1 MDLTTI
7 GGLIIG
13 ALVIGVVMIL
23 DGGSPAELF
32 AVPQAI
38 MLIVAGSLAA
48 TAITVPLEILMK
60 LPKFLAIASKKTHY
74 DTAGTIDMLLKMTD
88 RARREGL
95 LALEDDAK
103 KVTDPFMQRAIMMV
117 VDGVDSAQVRAIMET
132 TIENMQERHKLGYS
146 FFVNAGGFAPT
157 FGIIGTVM
165 GLISVLKELDNPSKL
180 AKSIASAFLATLW
193 GLIMANL
200 IYLPIGNKL
209 KFKDEEEAAFR
220 TMVMEG
226 VLAMQA
232 GENPR
237 ILKEKLGAYLAPLK
251 EGGKKEKAEAT
262 PAGQAAAQKA

>member
-7 GGLIIG
+7 GGLVFG
-13 ALVIGVVMIL
+13 AILIGVVMVL

-38 MLIVAGSLAA
+38 LLIVGGSIAA
-48 TAITVPLEILMK
+48 TAITVPMDILMK
-60 LPKFLAIASKKTHY
+60 LPKYLAIATKNSHY
-74 DTAGTIDMLLKMTD
+74 DTAGTIDLLLKMTD

-103 KVTDPFMQRAIMMV
+103 KVTDPFMQKAIMMV

-146 FFVNAGGFAPT
+146 FFITAGGFAPT

-165 GLISVLKELDNPSKL
+165 GLISVLKELDNPGKL

-200 IYLPIGNKL
+200 IYLPIGTKL
-209 KFKDEEEAAFR
+209 KLKDEEEAAFR

-237 ILKEKLGAYLAPLK
+237 ILKEKLNAFLAPNG
-251 EGGKKEKAEAT
+251 EGGKKGKAEAA
-262 PAGQAAAQKA
+262 PAGQAATQKA